1 MKQRIFDL
9 LICFLLF
16 FPFITG
22 ILIIFIVLYFFDGKK
37 PFFTHQR
44 IGKNAEPFL
53 MYKFRTMHPDSDNM
67 LKEILENNKSLRD
80 EWYKNYKLKDDP
92 RISFVGK
99 FLRQTSLDELPQY
112 FNILQGSMSWV
123 GPRPVIS
130 EELEKYGEL
139 KHVYLNLKPG
149 LTGLWQIGNRND
161 DSYEY
166 RVKTD
171 HKYFQSKSI
180 LLDLVIII
188 KTVTAVIK
196 GTGK

>member
-1 MKQRIFDL
+1 M
-9 LICFLLF
+9 
-16 FPFITG
+16 
-22 ILIIFIVLYFFDGKK
+22 VLYFFDGKK
-37 PFFTHQR
+37 PFFIHQR
-44 IGKNAEPFL
+44 IGKNTEPFL

-67 LKEILENNKSLRD
+67 LKEILENNQSLRD
-80 EWYKNYKLKDDP
+80 EWYENFKLRDDP
-92 RISFVGK
+92 RISFFGK
-99 FLRQTSLDELPQY
+99 FLRKTSLDELPQY

-123 GPRPVIS
+123 GPRPIVI

-139 KHVYLNLKPG
+139 RHVYVDLKPG

-171 HKYFQSKSI
+171 RKYFESKSI
-180 LLDLVIII
+180 LLDLKIII
-188 KTVTAVIK
+188 KTLFTVIR